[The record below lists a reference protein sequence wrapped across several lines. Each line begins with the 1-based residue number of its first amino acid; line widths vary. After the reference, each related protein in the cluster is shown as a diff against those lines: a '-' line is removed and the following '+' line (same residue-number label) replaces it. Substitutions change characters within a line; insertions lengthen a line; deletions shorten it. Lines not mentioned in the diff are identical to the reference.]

1 MMIFLIV
8 DATRGQCYFIALYEG
23 ASNIILGN
31 GFCFVIL
38 RIDLVVLCILSKHY
52 ITELSL

>member
-1 MMIFLIV
+1 MIFLIV

-23 ASNIILGN
+23 ASKIILGN